1 MALSTAVPPSAKA
14 RVVGIKT
21 EFKNLGV
28 GNLFA
33 LPQRIAVVGQGSS
46 VASYSTDKL
55 TVSSA
60 ADAGTVYGFGSPIHL
75 AVKQLLPAT
84 GDGVSPVPVT
94 IYPLVDDGGALPSD
108 GDITP
113 VVTQTKIA
121 SYKVIVNNIE
131 SEAFLVDVGASVSD
145 VTLAITTAINAALD
159 MPIVATDGT
168 TEVTFISKWEGAS
181 ANDLVVSVI
190 GDETAGTTF
199 GITQPT
205 GGATNPNID
214 SALAQVGNVWETLFL
229 NCLDIADTVTLDKY
243 SAFGEGRWGALVRKP
258 MVAFTG
264 NTITAVASAI
274 AVSDARGTDRTNGQ
288 LVAPGSTD
296 LPFVVAAR
304 ELARIAVQANTDP
317 AQDFGGLLA
326 TGLTPGADGDQW
338 DYSERDIAV
347 KAGSSTVE
355 TRDGVV
361 TLSDIL
367 TFYHPTGDATPAYS
381 YVVDVMKLQNILFNL
396 NIIFES
402 SRWEGNP
409 LIPNDQATNNRNARK
424 PKHAVAD
431 IATMID
437 NLGLAA
443 IISDPATAK
452 TTIQANINE
461 SNPKRLDILFTVQ
474 LSGNSNI
481 ISIDFNFGFFLG
493 QASLVA

>member
-1 MALSTAVPPSAKA
+1 MSLSTAVPPSAKA

-33 LPQRIAVVGQGSS
+33 LQQRVAVVGQGATGS
-46 VASYSTDKL
+46 VYSTDKF

-60 ADAGTVYGFGSPIHL
+60 SEAGTLYGFGSPVHL

-94 IYPLVDDGGALPSD
+94 VYPLVDDGAGVAAA
-108 GDITP
+108 GDVTP
-113 VVTQTKIA
+113 VVTQTKLA
-121 SYKVIVNNIE
+121 SYKVVVNNIE
-131 SEAFLVDVGASVSD
+131 SAAFLVDVGATVAD
-145 VTLAITTAINAALD
+145 VTLAMTTAINATLD
-159 MPIVATDGT
+159 IPIVATDGT
-168 TEVTFISKWEGAS
+168 TEVTFVAKWKGAS
-181 ANDLVVSVI
+181 SNDLVVSVV
-190 GDETAGTTF
+190 GDATAGSTF
-199 GITQPT
+199 GITQPV

-214 SALAQVGNVWETLFL
+214 AALAQVGNVWETVFL
-229 NCLDIADTVTLDKY
+229 NCLDIADTSTLDKY

-258 MVAFTG
+258 MIAFTG
-264 NTITAVASAI
+264 NTIAAVASAV
-274 AVSDARGTDRTNGQ
+274 AVSDARATDRTNSQ
-288 LVAPGSTD
+288 LVAPGSID

-304 ELARIAVQANTDP
+304 QLARIAVSGNTDP

-338 DYSERDIAV
+338 DYSQRDIAV
-347 KAGSSTVE
+347 NAGSSTVE

-381 YVVDVMKLQNILFNL
+381 YVVDVYKLQNILYNL
-396 NIIFES
+396 NVIFES

-431 IATMID
+431 IATMVD

-443 IISDPATAK
+443 IISDPETAK

-461 SNPKRLDILFTVQ
+461 SNPKRLDIAFTVQ
-474 LSGNSNI
+474 LSGNANV
-481 ISIDFNFGFFLG
+481 ISIDFNFGFFFG